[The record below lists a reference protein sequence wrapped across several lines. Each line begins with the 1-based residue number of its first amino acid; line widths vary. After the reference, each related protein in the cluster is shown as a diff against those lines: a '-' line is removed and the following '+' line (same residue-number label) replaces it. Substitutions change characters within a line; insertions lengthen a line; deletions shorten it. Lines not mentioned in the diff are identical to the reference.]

1 MHVDVRGWIYTPH
14 RGQHTRKQRLL
25 IGIARQMSGVPA
37 PPSTSRLSEG
47 HSSSATPS
55 RASSPTRT
63 SSKQEEDLISFEAE
77 QIVRRGEAEAH
88 NARQGRYSEV
98 PGQGGVADA
107 DGVYGTRSCEPS
119 PTRGSRHSQ
128 YSVASDNGGLSPPV
142 SPIITPLQHRPS
154 WLDPSKMGPNAV
166 ATANAHLLNRIKPFL
181 ATPLA
186 NSPISAFFYNDHAS
200 RQHTVHTDP
209 QGHFAFHTALDFVP
223 THVRVLASDKLSV
236 TEEIVVTSP
245 KGVSLIS
252 DIDDT
257 IKHSGV
263 SHGAREIFR
272 NAFVRELA
280 DMTIDGVR
288 EWYMTMK
295 DMGVQLHYVSNSP
308 WQMYPVLATYFK
320 LAGLPKGSFHL
331 KHYSGALAGIFEP
344 VAERKKSSLA
354 KIMRDFPERKFILV
368 GDSGEADLEVYT
380 DVALDN
386 PGRILGIFIRDV
398 TTLPRTGY
406 FDPSTSLGSSR
417 SHSRNRSGDTLAKS
431 KRFSRPESTKDDDE
445 ELQAA
450 IAASLADMEKE
461 TLRARR
467 KLNPDVQLD
476 SIEDRMPKPALPAR
490 PGTLPKRIDSS
501 MWMSA
506 SPQEEDLID
515 FSEELP
521 PPKPWVEGSSQ
532 RSRSTVDQTA
542 NGKSGAAPRISPAPP
557 PKPKALRSSSPNP
570 PNVRETQPTFKPSPP
585 PRPRKPSSAINPL
598 TTGSQQVDG
607 ARSRT
612 PSPFPPSASQQTTR
626 ARAPS
631 PLPGSHMHAPVQP
644 LPAHPSP
651 LSQVIQQSP
660 TETTK
665 RPPLPA
671 RPKTY
676 QKISHAV
683 GSVLGGQPIPT
694 QPRPP
699 GSSGNYLETP
709 RQLSSASHRS
719 IDDLRAPLEMP
730 KASAPLPP
738 PPRKGGHTYP
748 FSSSATRQAPD
759 RLSGGWDEQ
768 ISASSL
774 PATPTEAG
782 MSKKEWLW
790 QQRLQK
796 AKAILEPRGVTVR
809 TWRVGSDVADVC
821 VKLAEM
827 EFRRIEREEK
837 GVQ

>member
-1 MHVDVRGWIYTPH
+1 MSYGEYIAPSAEDREPGRRRRKIAGFLRAANEIRQNYFGSEDSGRDMSDESGTDGPGAFPDAAVVRSGNEEMVLFPSYARRHTKSKLDIFPGSNTSEQEFWRQEWEKHQNDKAVVHVDVRGWIYTPH

-521 PPKPWVEGSSQ
+521 PPKPW
-532 RSRSTVDQTA
+532 
-542 NGKSGAAPRISPAPP
+542 
-557 PKPKALRSSSPNP
+557 
-570 PNVRETQPTFKPSPP
+570 
-585 PRPRKPSSAINPL
+585 
-598 TTGSQQVDG
+598 
-607 ARSRT
+607 
-612 PSPFPPSASQQTTR
+612 
-626 ARAPS
+626 
-631 PLPGSHMHAPVQP
+631 P

>member
-1 MHVDVRGWIYTPH
+1 
-14 RGQHTRKQRLL
+14 
-25 IGIARQMSGVPA
+25 MSGVPA
-37 PPSTSRLSEG
+37 PPITSRLSEG
-47 HSSSATPS
+47 YSSSATPS

-63 SSKQEEDLISFEAE
+63 PSKQEEDLISFEAE
-77 QIVRRGEAEAH
+77 QIVRRGEAEAR
-88 NARQGRYSEV
+88 NARQGKYSEV
-98 PGQGGVADA
+98 PGKGAADT
-107 DGVYGTRSCEPS
+107 DSVYGARSRDAS
-119 PTRGSRHSQ
+119 PTRGSHISHHSLA
-128 YSVASDNGGLSPPV
+128 SSDNGALSPPG
-142 SPIITPLQHRPS
+142 SPIITPLQHRTS
-154 WLDPSKMGPNAV
+154 WLDPSKMGTNAV

-223 THVRVLASDKLSV
+223 THVRVLASAKLSV
-236 TEEIVVTSP
+236 TEEIDVTSP

-272 NAFVRELA
+272 NAFIRELA

-295 DMGVQLHYVSNSP
+295 DMGVQMHYVSNSP

-320 LAGLPKGSFHL
+320 LAGLPNGSFHL

-386 PGRILGIFIRDV
+386 PGRVLGIFIRDV
-398 TTLPRTGY
+398 TTHPRTGY

-431 KRFSRPESTKDDDE
+431 KRFSRPESTRDDDE
-445 ELQAA
+445 ELKAA

-467 KLNPDVQLD
+467 NLDPDTQLD
-476 SIEDRMPKPALPAR
+476 GIEDCMPKPALPAR

-501 MWMSA
+501 VQMTA

-515 FSEELP
+515 FGEELP
-521 PPKPWVEGSSQ
+521 PSKPWIPASSH
-532 RSRSTVDQTA
+532 RSRSPVNQMA
-542 NGKSGAAPRISPAPP
+542 HENPAAQRFSPAPP
-557 PKPKALRSSSPNP
+557 PKPKALRSTSPNP
-570 PNVRETQPTFKPSPP
+570 SNDRHTQLTFKPPP
-585 PRPRKPSSAINPL
+585 PRPRKPSSAIKQP
-598 TTGSQQVDG
+598 TMISQQVDG
-607 ARSRT
+607 GRSRAS
-612 PSPFPPSASQQTTR
+612 SPLPPSALQQTAH

-631 PLPGSHMHAPVQP
+631 PLPGSQTYVPIQP
-644 LPAHPSP
+644 QPAQPSP
-651 LSQVIQQSP
+651 LSQVTQQSP
-660 TETTK
+660 TATTP

-671 RPKTY
+671 RPRTY
-676 QKISHAV
+676 QKFSHAV
-683 GSVLGGQPIPT
+683 GSVLGGQSTPAPH
-694 QPRPP
+694 QPP
-699 GSSGNYLETP
+699 SSSSTYLETP
-709 RQLSSASHRS
+709 RQLSSSHRS
-719 IDDLRAPLEMP
+719 IDDLRSPLDTP
-730 KASAPLPP
+730 KASAPPPP
-738 PPRKGGHTYP
+738 PPRKGGNTYP
-748 FSSSATRQAPD
+748 FSSSSARQASD

-768 ISASSL
+768 NAASSV

-782 MSKKEWLW
+782 VSKKEWLW

-796 AKAILEPRGVTVR
+796 AKALLEPRGVTVR
-809 TWRVGSDVADVC
+809 TWRVGSDVADIC